1 MVNTRV
7 TPAKY
12 AAASTNGFKSPF
24 GAGTTIIISG
34 TPATWA
40 GTAFINT
47 EDGYDAK
54 PPGT

>member
-12 AAASTNGFKSPF
+12 AAAKTNELSSPF

-34 TPATWA
+34 TPATCA
-40 GTAFINT
+40 GTAFIST
-47 EDGYDAK
+47 EDG
-54 PPGT
+54 